1 MRHKLDAI
9 DVELLKI
16 LQTKGRTKRGDLAQ
30 QVGLSISSAS
40 ERLRKLEEMGII
52 RGYHALLDSRMLGL
66 ELTAFVAVTADSS
79 KRFKKLIELATQCE
93 EVVECHA
100 ITGDGSHLLKV
111 RTRNTE
117 SLERLLS
124 LIQSWP
130 GVVNT
135 KTSIVLSTPKE
146 NTAISL
152 QYLQEDVEKK

>member
-135 KTSIVLSTPKE
+135 KTSIVLSTPKQ
-146 NTAISL
+146 NTSISL
-152 QYLQEDVEKK
+152 QYLQEEVERK

>member
-1 MRHKLDAI
+1 MRHKPDAI
-9 DVELLKI
+9 DVDLLKI

-79 KRFKKLIELATQCE
+79 RRFKKLIELATECE

-111 RTRNTE
+111 RTKNTE

>member
-16 LQTKGRTKRGDLAQ
+16 LQNKGRTKRGDLAQ

-52 RGYHALLDSRMLGL
+52 RGYHALLESRMLGL
-66 ELTAFVAVTADSS
+66 EVTAFVAVTADSS
-79 KRFKKLIELATQCE
+79 KRFKKIIELAMECE

-111 RTRNTE
+111 RTKNTE

-124 LIQSWP
+124 QIQSWP
-130 GVVNT
+130 GVTNT
-135 KTSIVLSTPKE
+135 RTSVVLSSPKE
-146 NTAISL
+146 NIAISL
-152 QYLQEDVEKK
+152 QYLQGDVEKK